1 MTAIADLTNSAVAL
15 AVQGI
20 AREKNKVVMP
30 GPATTALTNRNA
42 RRWAF
47 TGCSIPIRRRRQATV
62 KAGGKSWFFVTVDY
76 AFGHSLEA
84 DTAKAVQALGGTV
97 AGSGIR

>member
-1 MTAIADLTNSAVAL
+1 M
-15 AVQGI
+15 
-20 AREKNKVVMP
+20 
-30 GPATTALTNRNA
+30 
-42 RRWAF
+42 
-47 TGCSIPIRRRRQATV
+47 

-97 AGSGIR
+97 AAACGIR

>member
-1 MTAIADLTNSAVAL
+1 M
-15 AVQGI
+15 
-20 AREKNKVVMP
+20 
-30 GPATTALTNRNA
+30 
-42 RRWAF
+42 
-47 TGCSIPIRRRRQATV
+47 

-97 AGSGIR
+97 AGSVRHPLNAPDFASHLLQAQSSKAQVVALANGGQDTVNAVKQAGEFGIGRAGSGWCRC